1 MDIFLDIKTAF
12 LQELVLCGFIVFN
25 IIASLF
31 FGKNFYKFSKW
42 LALLA
47 IGISMGLSIFIPLTP
62 NYYGFKDSFVANIY
76 TLFFKNL
83 ILITAFFVVLLSR
96 NMIKQKRNKAFE
108 YFTLVLTAT
117 VGAMCLVSANDFLV
131 MFVAMEILGVASY
144 FLTAFSKSY
153 EAKEAG
159 FKYLIMGSVATGVFL
174 FGASY
179 IYGFTNFL
187 NFTMINNFYLQENP
201 ALVFTVA
208 CTLVAAGLL
217 FKIGAVPFANW
228 IPDIYE
234 GTSYPVGAFL
244 SLIPKIAGF
253 AVLGRLLVFVFSFSP
268 ILKIILATLAVISIA
283 YGTLGALRQ
292 TNIKR
297 LYGYSS
303 IAQSGFILLGI
314 SMLSVYS
321 LSTVL
326 FYLFAYVFM
335 NIGIWTAAITFHTS
349 CSSDKIL
356 DYKGLLYNRP
366 YYAIAFM
373 VCLISLAGLPPTSG
387 FLAKLYLFSAI
398 ARSGLAFLPALVFAL
413 VFAVVGLFFYFN
425 LVKVLFEKTSNPP
438 NIDTSLISP
447 KFILY
452 ACTFITVFLCFF
464 AEKIIQLCQLA
475 AYYI

>member
-12 LQELVLCGFIVFN
+12 LQEFILCGFIVFN

-31 FGKNFYKFSKW
+31 FGKNFYKFAKW
-42 LALLA
+42 LSILA
-47 IGISMGLSIFIPLTP
+47 ITIAMGVSPLMP
-62 NYYGFKDSFVANIY
+62 VNYYGFKDSFVANIY

-108 YFTLVLTAT
+108 YFTLILTAT
-117 VGAMCLVSANDFLV
+117 VGAMCLVSANDFIV
-131 MFVAMEILGVASY
+131 MFVAMEVLGVACY
-144 FLTAFSKSY
+144 FLTAFSKNY
-153 EAKEAG
+153 ESKEAG
-159 FKYLIMGSVATGVFL
+159 FKYLVMGSVATGIFL

-179 IYGFTNFL
+179 IYGFTNHL
-187 NFTMINNFYLQENP
+187 NFTMINDFYLKENP

-208 CTLVAAGLL
+208 SILVAAGLL

-253 AVLGRLLVFVFSFSP
+253 AVLGRLLVFIFSFSP
-268 ILKIILATLAVISIA
+268 ILKIILATLAVISIG
-283 YGTLGALRQ
+283 YGSLGALRQ

-326 FYLFAYVFM
+326 FYLFSYVFM
-335 NIGIWTAAITFHTS
+335 NIGIWTAAITFNTS
-349 CSSDKIL
+349 FASDKIL

-366 YYAIAFM
+366 YYAIAFTI
-373 VCLISLAGLPPTSG
+373 CLISLAGLPPTSG
-387 FLAKLYLFSAI
+387 FIAKLYLFSGI
-398 ARSGLAFLPALVFAL
+398 TMSSVAFLPALVFAL
-413 VFAVVGLFFYFN
+413 IFAVVGLFFYFN
-425 LVKVLFEKTSNPP
+425 LVKVLFEKTSSPA

-447 KFILY
+447 KYILY
-452 ACTFITVFLCFF
+452 ACALITLLLCFF
-464 AEKIIQLCQLA
+464 AEKIIQICLSA